1 MRFSPLFDQIP
12 LRRVEFR
19 LPEDDGSPRAF
30 PFSVAALQGLHALD
44 FGGPV
49 CCFVGENG
57 SGKSTLMEA
66 LAIAT
71 ELPTV
76 GAVSASR
83 DRSLKAQRR
92 LDRCL
97 KLVWGRRARRGFFLR
112 AEDFFGFAR
121 RLVEMRTEFQV
132 DLEEI
137 DETYRDR
144 SALARERAR
153 QPLSP

>member
-1 MRFSPLFDQIP
+1 MRFSPLSDQVP

-66 LAIAT
+66 LAIALT
-71 ELPTV
+71 D
-76 GAVSASR
+76 A
-83 DRSLKAQRR
+83 
-92 LDRCL
+92 
-97 KLVWGRRARRGFFLR
+97 
-112 AEDFFGFAR
+112 
-121 RLVEMRTEFQV
+121 
-132 DLEEI
+132 
-137 DETYRDR
+137 
-144 SALARERAR
+144 
-153 QPLSP
+153 

>member
-1 MRFSPLFDQIP
+1 MRFSPLPDQVP

-66 LAIAT
+66 LAIALT
-71 ELPTV
+71 D
-76 GAVSASR
+76 A
-83 DRSLKAQRR
+83 
-92 LDRCL
+92 
-97 KLVWGRRARRGFFLR
+97 
-112 AEDFFGFAR
+112 
-121 RLVEMRTEFQV
+121 
-132 DLEEI
+132 
-137 DETYRDR
+137 
-144 SALARERAR
+144 
-153 QPLSP
+153 